1 MALVCGEHLKGLY
14 GHMLS
19 MGPCSSRPLA
29 CWRAPASRSQELGL
43 SASAASLA
51 LKEWL
56 VCERSECERK
66 RAILEED
73 GLLPSDSMALGA
85 RRAD

>member
-19 MGPCSSRPLA
+19 MGPCSSRLLA

-43 SASAASLA
+43 SANAVSLA